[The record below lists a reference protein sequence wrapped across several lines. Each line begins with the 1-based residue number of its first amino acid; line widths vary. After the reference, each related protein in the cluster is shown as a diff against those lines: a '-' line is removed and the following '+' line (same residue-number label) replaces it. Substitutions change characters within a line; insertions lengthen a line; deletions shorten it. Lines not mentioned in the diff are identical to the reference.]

1 MNETGATQSRRLV
14 VGVDGGGSKT
24 LTLVADTQGT
34 ILGRGIAGPS
44 NYQVVGQEAACAAI
58 ATAIRGARAQI
69 PGELSALCLG
79 IAGAGRASDRALF
92 QGWAEARYPGIPI
105 SVVHDGQLALAA
117 GTPEGW
123 GIAVLCGTGSLIY
136 GEDRQGRP
144 ARAGGWGYLLG
155 DEGSGYAIGLA
166 ALRAVACAADG
177 RGPATALTQAI
188 LEHWSLDQPQDL
200 IAHVY
205 RPRLPRT
212 EIAGLTEI
220 VVDIAERGDQVAG
233 ELLRAA
239 GEELAQAARAVASQ
253 LALPLPIP
261 CALAGSVILHAAPVR
276 QSFQQAATV
285 QGLALGP
292 ITPVPEPARGA
303 VRLARRLLK
312 PECQEYGV

>member
-1 MNETGATQSRRLV
+1 MNKTETTQSQLLV

-24 LTLVADTQGT
+24 LALVADTQGK
-34 ILGRGIAGPS
+34 ILGRGIGGPS

-58 ATAIRGARAQI
+58 ATAIRGARAQV

-79 IAGAGRASDRALF
+79 IAGAGRVSDRTVF
-92 QGWAEARYPGIPI
+92 QAWAETRYPGIPVV
-105 SVVHDGQLALAA
+105 VVHDGQLALAA

-123 GIAVLCGTGSLIY
+123 GIAVLCGTGSLVY
-136 GEDRQGRP
+136 GQDPQGRP

-166 ALRAVACAADG
+166 ALRAVAHAADG

-188 LEHWSLDQPQDL
+188 LTHCSLDKPQDL
-200 IAHVY
+200 ITHVY
-205 RPRLPRT
+205 RPPLPRT

-220 VVDIAERGDQVAG
+220 VADIAARGDQVAK

-239 GEELAQAARAVASQ
+239 GEELARAARAVAAQ
-253 LALPLPIP
+253 LALPQPLP
-261 CALAGSVILHAAPVR
+261 CALAGSVILHAATVL

-285 QGLALGP
+285 QGLSLSP
-292 ITPVPEPARGA
+292 LTPVPEPAWGA
-303 VRLARRLLK
+303 VQLARQLIKTR
-312 PECQEYGV
+312 

>member
-1 MNETGATQSRRLV
+1 MNETGAAQNRLLV

-24 LTLVADTQGT
+24 LALVADTQEK

-79 IAGAGRASDRALF
+79 IAGAGRTSDRAMF
-92 QGWAEARYPGIPI
+92 QAWAEAHYPGIPAV
-105 SVVHDGQLALAA
+105 VVHDGQLALSA
-117 GTPEGW
+117 GTPASW

-136 GEDRQGRP
+136 GEDPQGRP

-166 ALRAVACAADG
+166 VLRAVARAADG

-188 LEHWSLDQPQDL
+188 LTHWSLDKPQDL

-205 RPRLPRT
+205 RPPLSRT
-212 EIAGLTEI
+212 EIAGLTEL
-220 VVDIAERGDQVAG
+220 VADVAERGDQVAR
-233 ELLRAA
+233 ELLQAA
-239 GEELAQAARAVASQ
+239 GEELAQAAWAVASR
-253 LALPLPIP
+253 LALPRPIP
-261 CALAGSVILHAAPVR
+261 CALAGGVILHAATVR
-276 QSFQQAATV
+276 QNFQQAATA
-285 QGLALGP
+285 QGLALSP
-292 ITPVPEPARGA
+292 ITPVPEPALGA
-303 VRLARRLLK
+303 VRLARWLMDA
-312 PECQEYGV
+312 P

>member
-1 MNETGATQSRRLV
+1 MSETESTQSQCLV

-24 LTLVADTQGT
+24 LALVADAQRQ

-44 NYQVVGQEAACAAI
+44 NTQAVGQEAACAAI
-58 ATAIRGARAQI
+58 ATAIRGASARI

-79 IAGAGRASDRALF
+79 IAGAGRVSDRARL
-92 QGWAEARYPGIPI
+92 QAWAEAHYPGIPI
-105 SVVHDGQLALAA
+105 GVVHDGQLALAA

-123 GIAVLCGTGSLIY
+123 GIAVLCGTGSLLY
-136 GEDRQGRP
+136 AEDRQGRP

-166 ALRAVACAADG
+166 ALRAVARAADG
-177 RGPATALTQAI
+177 RGPATALTQAL
-188 LEHWSLDQPQDL
+188 LERWSLDRPQDL

-205 RPRLPRT
+205 RPPLPRT

-220 VVDIAERGDQVAG
+220 VVDIAERSDQVAH
-233 ELLRAA
+233 ELLWAA

-253 LALPLPIP
+253 LAPPRPTP
-261 CALAGSVILHAAPVR
+261 CALAGSVILHAGVIR
-276 QSFQQAATV
+276 RSFQQAAAA
-285 QGLALGP
+285 QGLSLSP

-303 VRLARRLLK
+303 VRLARKLLNAR
-312 PECQEYGV
+312 

>member
-1 MNETGATQSRRLV
+1 MNETESTQIRRLV

-24 LTLVADTQGT
+24 LALVADAQGQ

-58 ATAIRGARAQI
+58 ATAIRAARARI

-79 IAGAGRASDRALF
+79 IAGAGRVSDRAMF
-92 QGWAEARYPGIPI
+92 QAWAAAHYPGMPI
-105 SVVHDGQLALAA
+105 GVVHDGQLALAA

-123 GIAVLCGTGSLIY
+123 GIAVLCGTGSLVY
-136 GEDRQGRP
+136 GQDRQGRT

-166 ALRAVACAADG
+166 ALRAVARAADG
-177 RGPATALTQAI
+177 RGPATALTQTI
-188 LEHWSLDQPQDL
+188 LEHWSLDEPQGL

-205 RPRLPRT
+205 RSPLPRT
-212 EIAGLTEI
+212 EIAGLTEM
-220 VVDIAERGDQVAG
+220 VVDVAERGDQLAR

-253 LALPLPIP
+253 LALPQPIP
-261 CALAGSVILHAAPVR
+261 CALAGSVILHAATVR
-276 QSFQQAATV
+276 QSLQQAATA
-285 QGLALGP
+285 QGLALSP
-292 ITPVPEPARGA
+292 ITPVPEPAQGA
-303 VRLARRLLK
+303 VRLARQLLK
-312 PECQEYGV
+312 AR